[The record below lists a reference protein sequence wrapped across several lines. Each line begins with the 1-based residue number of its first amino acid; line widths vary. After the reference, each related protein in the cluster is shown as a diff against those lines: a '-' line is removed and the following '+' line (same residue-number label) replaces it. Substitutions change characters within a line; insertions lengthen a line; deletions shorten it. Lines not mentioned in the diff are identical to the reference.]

1 MYAGRLTR
9 RGAVRV
15 HRVAW
20 SVADLAGRGR
30 PGALELDVAL
40 RLRSATPLLLSSIPP
55 AGVAADADRRSRH
68 ERVPSESERLAR
80 VVALADR

>member
-20 SVADLAGRGR
+20 SVADLAGVDR
-30 PGALELDVAL
+30 PGADELDLAI
-40 RLRSATPLLLSSIPP
+40 RLRSATPLLLGSIP
-55 AGVAADADRRSRH
+55 ARS
-68 ERVPSESERLAR
+68 ATGTG
-80 VVALADR
+80 ATA